1 MWKKLAVSLSIGV
14 LVVPVVAAQS
24 GRSVL
29 AGEVLRPSAEEWCP
43 QGAQSSPDSDCITPP
58 VLINA
63 VSPQYPDI
71 ARRGRITGVVSLEAV
86 VAESGRVAEVRVV
99 KPNRVF
105 ADAAVAAVK
114 QRSYKPAYRNGRPVA
129 ISFPVTV
136 RFELVAPGGRQRLG
150 GPSGDGEIVSVVA
163 IDPKTA
169 IDVTQQRQASRRNTQ
184 GTKK

>member
-43 QGAQSSPDSDCITPP
+43 QGAQSSPDSACITPP
-58 VLINA
+58 VLINS

-86 VAESGRVAEVRVV
+86 VTESGRVEEVRVLR
-99 KPNRVF
+99 PNRVF
-105 ADAAVAAVK
+105 DGAAVAAVR
-114 QRSYKPAYRNGRPVA
+114 QRSYKPAYRHGRPVA
-129 ISFPVTV
+129 VSFPIVV
-136 RFELVAPGGRQRLG
+136 RFELVSPGGRQGLG
-150 GPSGDGEIVSVVA
+150 GPSGDAEIISVVA
-163 IDPKTA
+163 IDPKA
-169 IDVTQQRQASRRNTQ
+169 AVDVTQQRQASRRETKR
-184 GTKK
+184 TKK